1 MPATNADR
9 TPAPLDAR
17 LDDTA
22 IAELLAGLPADL
34 AATTAERA
42 RPAIRFATRRCGP
55 DSAPGASRFGGD
67 PDLPADLAWP
77 TWVNPLDKGGEPRP
91 LGFFAQIDLATVA
104 GGTDLPLP
112 SDGLLS
118 FFCDFATGGG
128 HGGILGLYQH
138 EHEGCRVR
146 HLPATTPARR
156 AAPPAA
162 HSVPEALLL
171 PILVTTF
178 PEPDPA
184 TWTDGDHDEG
194 YAGWDEVERRYE
206 RLLAAAVPEGWALAG
221 RHQLGG
227 HARSI
232 QHPVEEEVLQAAA
245 GVSRAGRAFDHE
257 RWAAIRHRVA
267 DWRLLLQL
275 DSDSHLGYLW
285 GDAGTLYWMAR
296 QDSIAAADWS
306 AAWFNFQCS

>member
-1 MPATNADR
+1 M
-9 TPAPLDAR
+9 PLDAR
-17 LDDTA
+17 LDGTA
-22 IAELLAGLPADL
+22 IAELLAGLPAEP
-34 AATTAERA
+34 AATMAKRA
-42 RPAIRFATRRCGP
+42 RPAVRFATRRSGP
-55 DSAPGASRFGGD
+55 DAAPVPGASRFGGD
-67 PDLPADLAWP
+67 PDLPAGLAWP
-77 TWVNPLDKGGEPRP
+77 TWVNPLGGNEEPRP
-91 LGFFAQIDLATVA
+91 LGFFAQIDLATVT

-112 SDGLLS
+112 AEGLLS

-146 HLPATTPARR
+146 HFPPTALVRR

-162 HSVPEALLL
+162 NHLPEASLL
-171 PILVTTF
+171 PVLVTTF

-184 TWTDGDHDEG
+184 KPADTD
-194 YAGWDEVERRYE
+194 YPAWDEFERRYE
-206 RLLAAAVPEGWALAG
+206 QRLAGAVPDGWAIAA

-245 GVSRAGRAFDHE
+245 AISRPGHGFDQE
-257 RWAAIRHRVA
+257 RWARVKHQTA

-285 GDAGTLYWMAR
+285 GDAGTLYWVAR
-296 QDSIAAADWS
+296 QGSIAEADWPG
-306 AAWFNFQCS
+306 AWFNFQCS